1 MDTQISNKRKLQPL
15 KIGDLEIK
23 VPIFQGG
30 MGIGVS
36 LSGLAAAVAA
46 CGGAGIISAAQIG
59 FMESDFEENT
69 LEANLRALKRN
80 VTDALKKSAG
90 AGGAIG
96 VNIMC
101 AVRHY
106 EEFVK
111 ASIEAGAH
119 MIISGAGLPMNLPG
133 IVPDT
138 QAKLIPI
145 VSSARAAGLIIKTW
159 LKRYDRLPDAIVF
172 EGPEAGGHLGFKPEE
187 LDSAQHNFYR
197 TIEEIREEIGKGIEA
212 ANKAVKQTI
221 PLIVA
226 GGIYSREDIDKA
238 MEHGADGVQMSTRFV
253 TTEECDVHPDFKQA
267 YIDAGK
273 EDIVIV
279 KSPVGMPGR
288 AIANTFVKRTMQGRI
303 PPESCNGCLTHCRP
317 DTTPYCITKALIN
330 AAVGDLENGLIF
342 CGSNAWRADRI
353 TTVKE
358 IFDELTGENATV
370 EGGSEEV

>member
-1 MDTQISNKRKLQPL
+1 MDNQLKSKNKLQPL
-15 KIGDLEIK
+15 KIGELLIR

-36 LSGLAAAVAA
+36 LSNLAGAVAA
-46 CGGAGIISAAQIG
+46 CGGVGVISAAQIG
-59 FMESDFEENT
+59 FLEEDFETNT

-80 VTDALKKSAG
+80 VAEALKKSAG

-96 VNIMC
+96 VNVMC

-111 ASIEAGAH
+111 ASIEAGAQL
-119 MIISGAGLPMNLPG
+119 IISGAGLPMNLPG
-133 IVPDT
+133 ICPGT
-138 QAKLIPI
+138 KTKLVPI
-145 VSSARAAGLIIKTW
+145 VSSARAAGLIMKTW

-187 LDSAQHNFYR
+187 LENAQANFYR
-197 TIEEIREEIGKGIEA
+197 TIEEIKEEIRTGIEA
-212 ANKAVKQTI
+212 ADKPETKEI

-226 GGIYSREDIDKA
+226 GGIYTRDDIDEA
-238 MEHGADGVQMSTRFV
+238 MAHGADGVQIATRFV

-288 AIANTFVKRTMQGRI
+288 AIRNAFVKRTMEGRI

-317 DTTPYCITKALIN
+317 DVTPYCITKALIN
-330 AAVGDLENGLIF
+330 AATGDLDNGLIF
-342 CGSNAWRADRI
+342 CGTNAYRADRI
-353 TTVKE
+353 TTVKG
-358 IFDELTGENATV
+358 IFDELTGEDCGTCKH
-370 EGGSEEV
+370 